1 MKRILVIDDAA
12 TVRLYHRGI
21 LEAAGFAVSEAV
33 NGLEALERVA
43 ESPFDL
49 YLVDINMPKLDGY
62 GFLRE
67 LRGKDIPQAPAIM
80 VSTEAAANDQ
90 KLAYV
95 SGANLYLI
103 KPVRPERL
111 LAHVLTLLGLASLP
125 LNVGA
130 TSNVAEKRS

>member
-1 MKRILVIDDAA
+1 MQRILVIDDAA

-43 ESPFDL
+43 EGPFDL

-67 LRGKDIPQAPAIM
+67 LRAKDIPQAPAIM
-80 VSTEAAANDQ
+80 VSTEAEDNDQ
-90 KLAYV
+90 RRAYAC
-95 SGANLYLI
+95 GATLYLV
-103 KPVRPERL
+103 KPTKPAQL
-111 LAHVLTLLGLASLP
+111 LAHVLTLLGARHS
-125 LNVGA
+125 
-130 TSNVAEKRS
+130 T

>member
-21 LEAAGFAVSEAV
+21 LEAAGFAVREAV

-43 ESPFDL
+43 EAPFDL

-67 LRGKDIPQAPAIM
+67 LRSKDIPQAPAIM

-90 KLAYV
+90 KLAYA
-95 SGANLYLI
+95 SGANLYLL
-103 KPVRPERL
+103 KPVRPQRL
-111 LAHVLTLLGLASLP
+111 LAHVLTLLGLTLSP
-125 LNVGA
+125 
-130 TSNVAEKRS
+130 TRTISNDG